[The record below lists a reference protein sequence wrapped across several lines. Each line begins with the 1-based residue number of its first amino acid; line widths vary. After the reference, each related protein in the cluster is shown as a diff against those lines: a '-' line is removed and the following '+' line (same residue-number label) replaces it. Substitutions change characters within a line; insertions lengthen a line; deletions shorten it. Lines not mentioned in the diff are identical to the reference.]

1 MLNVH
6 SIFGPTIQGEGT
18 VTGVPSIFVRFS
30 GCNMW
35 SGEEKTRANSMCP
48 FCDTD
53 FLEGEQMEV
62 DGIIETI
69 QGLSGY
75 KDGWYMVVLTGGE
88 PLLQPHN
95 DLKNLINI
103 LNALNYQTQIETN
116 GSINSPLL
124 KYIDIVTCSPKLPLE
139 DCKINWGYVHNLKL
153 LYPHPNP
160 EIRPE
165 QFNILDIVEK
175 HLQPIDGPDYKEN
188 VKATID
194 KVYELGIAWK
204 ISLQTHKFM
213 EVE

>member
-18 VTGVPSIFVRFS
+18 VTGVPSIFVRFA

-35 SGEEKTRANSMCP
+35 SGEEKTRAKSLCP

-53 FLEGEQMEV
+53 FLEGEKMSSLGV
-62 DGIIETI
+62 LKRIRSLAGF
-69 QGLSGY
+69 

-88 PLLQPHN
+88 PLLQN
-95 DLKNLINI
+95 KDSLEDLIDG
-103 LNALNYQTQIETN
+103 LNQFNYTTQIETN
-116 GSINSPLL
+116 GSIDSSLL
-124 KYIDIVTCSPKLPLE
+124 KDIDIVTCSPKLPLE

-153 LYPHPNP
+153 LYPHPNS

-213 EVE
+213 GVE

>member
-18 VTGVPSIFVRFS
+18 VTGVPSIFVRFA
-30 GCNMW
+30 GWNMW
-35 SGEEKTRANSMCP
+35 SGEEKTRAKSMCP

-53 FLEGEQMEV
+53 FLEGKKMEAINV
-62 DGIIETI
+62 FETI
-69 QGLSGY
+69 QYLSGF
-75 KDGWYMVVLTGGE
+75 KEGWYMVVLTGGE
-88 PLLQPHN
+88 PLLQ
-95 DLKNLINI
+95 DIGELTRLVSI
-103 LNALNYQTQIETN
+103 LNSHGYTIQIETN
-116 GSINSPLL
+116 GSIDSPLL
-124 KYIDIVTCSPKLPLE
+124 KNIDIVTCSPKLPLE

-153 LYPHPNP
+153 LYPYPNP

-175 HLQPIDGPDYKEN
+175 HLQPIDGPYYKEN